1 MLIILFIV
9 FLIMI
14 IIGAKLYKIADEK
27 WRGNWAEWLATFS
40 CLGTILG
47 CICEFATVVAIIIN
61 CVNISQLKVS
71 DKKIAMYEEENNNI
85 QNSIS
90 EIIGNYMDYEQG
102 TYAKSLESMDLKSL
116 DIVVLSQLYP
126 DLKSNEMV
134 NTQIQIYQEN
144 NKKIKELKENK
155 LNYEISKWWLYF
167 GKVG

>member
-1 MLIILFIV
+1 MLIILFVV

-14 IIGAKLYKIADEK
+14 IIGAKLYKIGDENLSE
-27 WRGNWAEWLATFS
+27 GLVFFS
-40 CLGTILG
+40 CLGTIFG
-47 CICEFATVVAIIIN
+47 CICEFVTVIAIIIN

-90 EIIGNYMDYEQG
+90 EIVENYKNYEKN
-102 TYAKSLESMDLKSL
+102 TYSESLKNIDINNK
-116 DIVVLSQLYP
+116 DIVVLTQLYP

-155 LNYEISKWWLYF
+155 LNYEVSKWWLYF
-167 GKVG
+167 GQPEEE